1 MGPCFSHAET
11 GRKSGFTAESLR
23 RLLAAFCVAEEMGE
37 GVGRGQVLLRSLPE
51 GAEMI
56 AMPPVILFAKNPD
69 EKMRPQSRV
78 RRRLWTA
85 VILHSQLSRAALF
98 YGTTGCS

>member
-1 MGPCFSHAET
+1 VRLISHAEAHQ
-11 GRKSGFTAESLR
+11 KSGLAAKALR
-23 RLLAAFCVAEEMGE
+23 RVRAAFCVAEEMGE
-37 GVGRGQVLLRSLPE
+37 SVGRGKVLLGPLPE